1 MVRAY
6 ATPAPL
12 QEVLGDAGRAHVPTD
27 SRSLHLRLD
36 PKHAQKRSEAVGC
49 SLQSLPMVEPQSVS
63 AELIARVA
71 RQDRRALELLY
82 ERHVGTA
89 LAIAKRL
96 VGRISEAEDVVQEA
110 FVEVWRRADHYD
122 VQRGTGEAWIYGIVR
137 NRAIDKLRHRTVVLR
152 VVGDAGREQLVRE
165 QATVTPL
172 EEASQRQARVAVAQ
186 ALKEIPAEQRV
197 SLELAYYE
205 GLSHSEIAQRTG
217 EPLGTV
223 KTRIRSAMEKLS
235 KLLRAHQ

>member
-1 MVRAY
+1 
-6 ATPAPL
+6 
-12 QEVLGDAGRAHVPTD
+12 
-27 SRSLHLRLD
+27 
-36 PKHAQKRSEAVGC
+36 
-49 SLQSLPMVEPQSVS
+49 MVEPQSDS
-63 AELIARVA
+63 AGLLARVA
-71 RQDRRALELLY
+71 LQDRRALEQLY
-82 ERHVGTA
+82 ERHAGTA

-110 FVEVWRRADHYD
+110 FVEIWRRADHYD
-122 VQRGTGEAWIYGIVR
+122 ARRGTGEAWIFGIVR

-152 VVGDAGREQLVRE
+152 VVGDAGREQLARE

-172 EEASQRQARVAVAQ
+172 EEASQRQARLAVVQ
-186 ALKEIPAEQRV
+186 ALQDLPAEQRA

-235 KLLRAHQ
+235 KLLRSHA